1 MRFNR
6 PFDFNKK
13 QMDVLGDFVSK
24 YYASTKER
32 MPVPGA
38 WRSMDGEE
46 LWKHLTRIII
56 AMGRSAPSYNL
67 ISSSDFNGLT
77 IGSMKTYQNKNGPE
91 ALVKRTHSIL
101 AKYNV
106 RYCSPKKDT
115 SLKAQAIVKNLNEP
129 AIFKGTEFVLLKNMQ
144 KARDSRFYLMDEVH
158 GYGMKSAS
166 EFLTEIGYCQDYLAF
181 DSRLKRAFTLLFDR
195 DFDRRISTP
204 WDYMDFEAVFRE
216 EICPELGVK
225 PSELDAIMFWNY
237 GDILKSLKT
246 IK

>member
-1 MRFNR
+1 VRFNR